1 MLENTVFS
9 VYRSIVLLH
18 HLLVLLTQSWEL
30 YICHRDT
37 VLDRLERT
45 DDVCY
50 VGLNLISVSNLPKK
64 NKGEDEKVLKSRGFL
79 L

>member
-9 VYRSIVLLH
+9 VYKSTVLLH

-45 DDVCY
+45 EDVCY
-50 VGLNLISVSNLPKK
+50 VGLNLIAVSNLQK
-64 NKGEDEKVLKSRGFL
+64 NKGG
-79 L
+79 